1 MALALTSLYARSGW
15 RARAV
20 FSGGNPSGISVGA
33 FAITRSD
40 GGPCTVVV
48 LFARPVDGTALELV
62 LSERLLSRAI
72 YLLTWSATSTPF
84 SFIPPLSQDPSVQ
97 AADDDPDAEA
107 NGVDLAWISND
118 PTPSGDCDRRSGVS
132 CVQYDLLNR
141 AALVPGELVQDVTAG
156 ANIGALVNSSS
167 SDSQLLQAGAKLE
180 AEFRRDQRVAD
191 ADVNVT
197 VGTAGQTF
205 FGGQVQ
211 TRAGQQAPVRS
222 Q

>member
-1 MALALTSLYARSGW
+1 MALALAQLYARSGF
-15 RARAV
+15 RVRAV
-20 FSGGNPSGISVGA
+20 FSGGDPSGTAPAALVV
-33 FAITRSD
+33 TRQD
-40 GGPCTVVV
+40 GGPCSVTV

-62 LSERLLSRAI
+62 LSERLLSRVI
-72 YLLTWSATSTPF
+72 YILTWSGSSTPF
-84 SFIPPLSQDPSVQ
+84 SFVPPLSQDPSVQ
-97 AADDDPDAEA
+97 AADDDPDAET

-118 PTPSGDCDRRSGVS
+118 PTPSGDCDRRSGVA

-141 AALVPGELVQDVTAG
+141 AELVPGELMQDVTAG

-180 AEFRRDQRVAD
+180 AEFRRDPRVAD
-191 ADVNVT
+191 ADINVT

-211 TRAGQQAPVRS
+211 TRAGQNSAVRS
-222 Q
+222 T